1 MCKNPC
7 NHSGRNKEMKR
18 VSVRTLVL
26 LMELFVAVLGHQ
38 YIAWTPPARVEVLW
52 VAPEINEAGNPPP
65 ETART
70 PCATANREIAPA
82 R

>member
-1 MCKNPC
+1 MCKNPS

-65 ETART
+65 EAART

>member
-1 MCKNPC
+1 
-7 NHSGRNKEMKR
+7 MKR

-38 YIAWTPPARVEVLW
+38 YIAWTPRARVEVLW
-52 VAPEINEAGNPPP
+52 VAPEINDPPL

-70 PCATANREIAPA
+70 PCATADQETAPA
-82 R
+82 H